1 MTKQNV
7 KTREAVLAV
16 TQLRESY
23 DSTKGVLTVRV
34 IESGFNRSR
43 ERYYPADTLR
53 RDYRVFE
60 GVKMF
65 ADHQTDAE
73 ASQRPEGSVHGW
85 VATLNKVWTANEGNK
100 TVILG
105 EAVVID
111 PAFKAKLE
119 ALSRA
124 GQLSKMG
131 VSIRAVGEASTQEIE
146 GYRTKVIESFLAAR
160 SVDFVTYAGA
170 GGRVEAIE
178 SSTDPVILA
187 GVDDSGLEDT
197 DDRRRR
203 IVESWMSLGLS
214 HEEARI
220 AAGVEQPYAA
230 TGAIVDWA
238 KLQIGGS
245 R

>member
-1 MTKQNV
+1 MTKQNM

-34 IESGFNRSR
+34 IESGFNKSR
-43 ERYYPADTLR
+43 ERYYPTDTLK

-73 ASQRPEGSVHGW
+73 ALQRPEGSVHGW
-85 VATLNKVWTANEGNK
+85 VATLNKVWAVNEGNK

-146 GYRTKVIESFLAAR
+146 GHTTKVIESFLSAR

-178 SSTDPVILA
+178 SSTEPVILE
-187 GVDDSGLEDT
+187 GVDDSGLEDA

-214 HEEARI
+214 EGEARI
-220 AAGVEQPYAA
+220 AAGVEESYTAE
-230 TGAIVDWA
+230 AIVDWA
-238 KLQIGGS
+238 KVQIGGS